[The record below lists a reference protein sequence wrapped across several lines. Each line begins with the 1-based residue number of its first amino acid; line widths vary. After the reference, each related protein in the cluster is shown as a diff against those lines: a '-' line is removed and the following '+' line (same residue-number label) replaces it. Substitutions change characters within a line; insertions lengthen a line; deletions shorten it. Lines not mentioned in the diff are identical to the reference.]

1 MFTYQRYPWAAILVV
16 VEGITS
22 IIMVIVHGANHFG
35 IVPLAHSQLSV
46 VPEMTAEI
54 SARSSM
60 DQFPP
65 VSIDGSRVNAV
76 FLFLLFFGLF

>member
-16 VEGITS
+16 VEGVKI
-22 IIMVIVHGANHFG
+22 IIMVVVHSANHLG
-35 IVPLAHSQLSV
+35 VVSLAHSQLSV
-46 VPEMTAEI
+46 VAEMTAEI

-65 VSIDGSRVNAV
+65 VSINDSRSNAI
-76 FLFLLFFGLF
+76 FLLLLFFGLF